1 MIEVVLTIPEGLAAS
16 IQSGEN
22 GQNGRDLS
30 RRLLEMAALEGFK
43 SGQLTSAQLQQMLG
57 FESRFDVDGFLKE
70 RGVFFDYSSE
80 ELAHEEETSQRLFA
94 TRAKSQW

>member
-1 MIEVVLTIPEGLAAS
+1 M
-16 IQSGEN
+16 
-22 GQNGRDLS
+22 S

-57 FESRFDVDGFLKE
+57 FESRFEVDGFLKE
-70 RGVFFDYSSE
+70 RGVFFDYSAE

>member
-1 MIEVVLTIPEGLAAS
+1 MIEVLLTIPEDVVAS
-16 IQSGEN
+16 IQKGQN
-22 GQNGRDLS
+22 GQNGGDLS

-57 FESRFDVDGFLKE
+57 FESRFEVDGFLKE
-70 RGVFFDYSSE
+70 HGVFFDYSPE

-94 TRAKSQW
+94 ARAKS